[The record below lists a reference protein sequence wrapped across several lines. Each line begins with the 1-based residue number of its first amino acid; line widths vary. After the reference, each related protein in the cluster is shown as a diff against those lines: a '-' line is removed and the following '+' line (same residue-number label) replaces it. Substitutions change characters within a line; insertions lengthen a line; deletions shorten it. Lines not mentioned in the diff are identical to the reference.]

1 MVVPVVSQEGMGVL
15 GMLRALIAAQVA
27 RAQREPP
34 LIAPPSPAPP
44 RAVQELRAHEATS
57 GRIVDL
63 RV

>member
-1 MVVPVVSQEGMGVL
+1 MVVSAVSQEGMGVL

-44 RAVQELRAHEATS
+44 RFVQELRIHEATS

>member
-1 MVVPVVSQEGMGVL
+1 MGVL

-44 RAVQELRAHEATS
+44 RFVQELRIHEATS